1 MNDANLKP
9 DMQSGSNRSG
19 RAVKDGKRS
28 GDFNIYS
35 LLWTLLL
42 HLSVIVL
49 LLFIYMRAPQ
59 VKAESGVPVM
69 LGDMGNL
76 YTDYDFIEINRL
88 PTPTGTAIPTPSV
101 PDAETAITQDYEET
115 VVLEP
120 TEEQESV
127 ADYERRAQ
135 EEAQS
140 LMADVFGTSRT
151 MQSTVQEQ
159 SPDDASGI
167 PGDPR
172 GNSAQGLTVGAGSYG
187 SWDLSGRQI
196 IGELSRPIY
205 NIQEEGRVVVTI
217 TVSPEGNVIKTQINN
232 RTNTTNLQL
241 RKAAEEA
248 AARTRFNMVGG
259 VNNQTGTIIY
269 YFKLR

>member
-1 MNDANLKP
+1 MDAA
-9 DMQSGSNRSG
+9 SASVG
-19 RAVKDGKRS
+19 
-28 GDFNIYS
+28 YS
-35 LLWTLLL
+35 SALVYL
-42 HLSVIVL
+42 
-49 LLFIYMRAPQ
+49 YAGPQ

-88 PTPTGTAIPTPSV
+88 PTPTGTVIPTPSV

-172 GNSAQGLTVGAGSYG
+172 GTVLKDLQSAPEAT
-187 SWDLSGRQI
+187 DLGI
-196 IGELSRPIY
+196 
-205 NIQEEGRVVVTI
+205 
-217 TVSPEGNVIKTQINN
+217 
-232 RTNTTNLQL
+232 
-241 RKAAEEA
+241 
-248 AARTRFNMVGG
+248 
-259 VNNQTGTIIY
+259 
-269 YFKLR
+269 